1 MKFDSATKV
10 VSTLALATLCSFAV
24 SPSYAAARSF
34 GTPANGLVAGFE
46 DNSLSALTNKGFA
59 ITSHA
64 IAGSRSL
71 QCDSNG
77 MAYFTNAYLR
87 SVTDSVSAGWLRI
100 SQGGVSAIIVPD
112 SFFAQPGVGFASD
125 SGSGVFAVL
134 TTPVNRVSIVRRII
148 RNGAAVDSVI
158 KDEPFS
164 LSPGYRCKVEFLWSP
179 YANAGIANVYMDD
192 GSGGWGLDVSVVGL
206 AESQNARHPAVMCKG
221 GAARF
226 DSLVFDPNLDNW
238 NYDWEFYTSP
248 VLKPITVTPNYGSNL
263 FANGIHWKWKKDN
276 KFYIRFRNGLIYSSS
291 DVINW
296 TNLGR
301 YNVDAAVT
309 DPSMLYDP
317 FGDGCIY
324 ESSSGT
330 AWYKSD
336 GHDGFL
342 TWDSV
347 AALGKNN
354 CGMAALQDVIDTKKY
369 PGLLDSVTFGG
380 KKYRFIGIGEK
391 DFNHAPLNGP
401 WSTVVLSNNLSTW
414 VRPDTNA
421 IPDRL
426 DGDWEQIGDAIGCGY
441 PTADS
446 NIMIICCTCTN
457 AGYTGGGFE
466 ATGVSSVLDGR
477 QPWVTRK
484 VSRLPMTPAF
494 PTGWIKG
501 PNMPQSFVYDS
512 TADILYFFSDFGDA
526 QEGVLRVRNFSKQG
540 NTGTLKN
547 ILNQGAVS
555 REQRETFAVKTT
567 MRGTR
572 IYFQIVPR
580 GQSNDLKIELV
591 DMAGRSVFTNEAM
604 EGSAFS
610 FSTNGLSNG
619 PYVLS
624 VSSRR
629 LGTIRKTVAIWNK

>member
-1 MKFDSATKV
+1 MKNVLVTKIV
-10 VSTLALATLCSFAV
+10 TTLALITLCSFAV
-24 SPSYAAARSF
+24 SPSHAAARSF
-34 GTPANGLVAGFE
+34 GTPANGLVADFE
-46 DNSLSALTNKGFA
+46 NSSLSALTNKGFS

-64 IAGSRSL
+64 IVGTKSL
-71 QCDSNG
+71 SCDSVG
-77 MAYFTNAYLR
+77 TAYFTNAYLR

-100 SQGGVSAIIVPD
+100 SQGAVSAIIIPD

-125 SGSGVFAVL
+125 SGAAVFAVL
-134 TTPVNRVSIVRRII
+134 TTPSNRLSIIQRIMK
-148 RNGAAVDSVI
+148 NGVAVDSSI

-164 LSPGYRCKVEFLWSP
+164 LSPGYRCKLEFLWSP

-192 GSGGWGLDVSVVGL
+192 GSGNWALNASVVGL
-206 AESQNARHPAVMCKG
+206 AGSQNARHPAVFCKG

-238 NYDWEFYTSP
+238 NYDWEFYNSP

-276 KFYIRFRNGLIYSSS
+276 KFYIRFRNGLIYSSA

-301 YNVDAAVT
+301 YNVDAAVS
-309 DPSMLYDP
+309 DPCLLMDP
-317 FGDGCIY
+317 FGDGCVY
-324 ESSSGT
+324 ESSTGT

-336 GHDGFL
+336 GHDSFL

-347 AALGKNN
+347 ATLGKNN
-354 CGMAALQDVIDTKKY
+354 HGMAAMQDVIDTRKY
-369 PGLLDSVTFGG
+369 PGLLDSITFSG
-380 KKYRFIGIGEK
+380 KKYRFIGIGEQW
-391 DFNHAPLNGP
+391 FSRAPLNGP
-401 WSTVVLSNNLSTW
+401 WSTVMLSNNLSTW

-421 IPDRL
+421 IPDRFK
-426 DGDWEQIGDAIGCGY
+426 GGWEQIGDAIGCGY
-441 PTADS
+441 PMADS

-466 ATGVSSVLDGR
+466 ASGVSSVLDGK
-477 QPWVTRK
+477 QPWVTRN

-494 PTGWIKG
+494 PTGWTKG
-501 PNMPQSFVYDS
+501 PNMPLSFVYDS

-526 QEGVLRVRNFSKQG
+526 QEGVLRVRNFSRQG
-540 NTGTLKN
+540 VTGTLKN

-567 MRGTR
+567 MRGNR
-572 IYFQIVPR
+572 IYFQIIPR
-580 GQSNDLKIELV
+580 GQSGDLKIGLV
-591 DMAGRSVFTNEAM
+591 DMAGRPVFTTETAEA
-604 EGSAFS
+604 GVLS
-610 FSTNGLSNG
+610 FSTHGLANG
-619 PYVLS
+619 PYILS

-629 LGTIRKTVAIWNK
+629 LGTVQKTVAIYK